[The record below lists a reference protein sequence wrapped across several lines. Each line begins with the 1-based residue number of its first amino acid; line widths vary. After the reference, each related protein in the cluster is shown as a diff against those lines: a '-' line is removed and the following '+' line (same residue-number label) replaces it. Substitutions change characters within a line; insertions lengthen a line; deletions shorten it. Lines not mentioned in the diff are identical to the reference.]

1 MLKKECDIVMNDKE
15 NIAISLCK
23 NNELYKLIHYRSLCE
38 SIQKE
43 IAIMLDPL
51 RQRVLRGYYLS
62 QKINEELGRINKQT
76 VININSNSDIVK
88 NLQNMQDEISEQYL
102 KLKNKL
108 KENTVSEVDFDNEQD
123 TTLLAMF
130 DYDNIVKDFINI
142 RMLYKNILNQT
153 ELPIELTQKYNALIS
168 YNNNRMSDN
177 ISSTKKIAITFSNYL
192 KTEEIQNY
200 LSEILQKA
208 IEFRI
213 AFKNKDNEDFLESHS
228 NEEIKEWLDA
238 KS

>member
-1 MLKKECDIVMNDKE
+1 MNDKE

-23 NNELYKLIHYRSLCE
+23 NNELYKLIHYRNLCK
-38 SIQKE
+38 SIQRK

-62 QKINEELGRINKQT
+62 QKINEELRKVNKQT
-76 VININSNSDIVK
+76 IENINSNSDIVK
-88 NLQNMQDEISEQYL
+88 DLQKMQNEISEQYSAL
-102 KLKNKL
+102 KSKL
-108 KENTVSEVDFDNEQD
+108 KEKTISEVDFDNEQD
-123 TTLLAMF
+123 ATLLTMF
-130 DYDNIVKDFINI
+130 DYDNVVKDFINI
-142 RMLYKNILNQT
+142 RMLYRNILNQT

-177 ISSTKKIAITFSNYL
+177 ISSSKRTANTLSDYL

-200 LSEILQKA
+200 LLEIIQKA
-208 IEFRI
+208 IEIRI
-213 AFKNKDNEDFLESHS
+213 AFKNKNSEDFLKTHT
-228 NEEIKEWLDA
+228 NEEIKEWLNA

>member
-1 MLKKECDIVMNDKE
+1 MNVNED
-15 NIAISLCK
+15 IAISLCK

-43 IAIMLDPL
+43 IDIMLNPL

-76 VININSNSDIVK
+76 IENINSNSDIVK
-88 NLQNMQDEISEQYL
+88 NLQNMQNEINEQYSNL
-102 KLKNKL
+102 KDKL

-123 TTLLAMF
+123 ATLLAMF
-130 DYDNIVKDFINI
+130 DYDNVVKDFINI
-142 RMLYKNILNQT
+142 RILYKNILNQT
-153 ELPIELTQKYNALIS
+153 ELPIELTQKYNGLIS

-177 ISSTKKIAITFSNYL
+177 TNSAKRIAITLSDYL
-192 KTEEIQNY
+192 KTQEIQDY
-200 LSEILQKA
+200 LSKILQKA
-208 IEFRI
+208 IEIRI
-213 AFKNKDNEDFLESHS
+213 AFKNKNNEDFLETHT

>member
-1 MLKKECDIVMNDKE
+1 MNVNED
-15 NIAISLCK
+15 IAISLCK

-43 IAIMLDPL
+43 IDIMLNPL

-76 VININSNSDIVK
+76 IENINSNSDIVK
-88 NLQNMQDEISEQYL
+88 NLQNMQNEINEQYSNL
-102 KLKNKL
+102 KDKL

-123 TTLLAMF
+123 ATLLAMF
-130 DYDNIVKDFINI
+130 DYDNVVKDFINI
-142 RMLYKNILNQT
+142 RILYKNILNQT

-177 ISSTKKIAITFSNYL
+177 TNSAKRIAITLSDYL
-192 KTEEIQNY
+192 KTQEIQDY

-208 IEFRI
+208 IEIRI
-213 AFKNKDNEDFLESHS
+213 AFKNKNNEDFLETHT